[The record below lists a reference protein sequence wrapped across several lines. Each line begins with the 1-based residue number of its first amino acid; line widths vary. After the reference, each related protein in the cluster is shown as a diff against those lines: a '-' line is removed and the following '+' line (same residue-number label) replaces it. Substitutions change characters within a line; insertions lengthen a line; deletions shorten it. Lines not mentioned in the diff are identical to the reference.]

1 MKKLFKLKTRIL
13 QLFIHALF
21 WIAVIAILNSSIFDL
36 EWGPF
41 SKEEGTLLIALIYG
55 MLINIFLMYWNAYRM
70 IPVFLHRKK
79 LQAFWAYSALMLFGL
94 SFVEFF
100 ADVIYYLSFIE
111 VPGQTSV
118 VSENSGNEVL
128 EIIIWFGLV
137 FLFNAMFW
145 AMAFLYRFPKDW
157 KRNELAQKQL
167 IQDKLTAELDFL
179 KAQINPHFLFNG
191 INSIY
196 HLIGSDHEKAQSV
209 LLQFSELLRYQL
221 YECNDEMISL
231 KKEMNYL
238 KNYILLEEVRK
249 GEDAIIRKQLLSE
262 EELVNLNG
270 LKIAPLLLSPFLENA
285 FKYLSLY
292 SEKENN
298 QLSIQVSVFK
308 NELNFFVENTFDPA
322 ITQNKKR
329 NSSGIGLENVKR
341 RLKLLYPQKHFL
353 SISNNEERFNVT
365 LKITLQ

>member
-1 MKKLFKLKTRIL
+1 MKTKIFQIL
-13 QLFIHALF
+13 IHILF
-21 WIAVIAILNSSIFDL
+21 WMVVIAILNSSILDL

-41 SKEEGTLLIALIYG
+41 SKEEGTLLISLIYG
-55 MLINIFLMYWNAYRM
+55 MSINIFLMYWNAYRM
-70 IPVFLHRKK
+70 IPYFLHRKK
-79 LQAFWAYSALMLFGL
+79 LHAFWGYSALMLLVL
-94 SFVEFF
+94 SLIEFF

-111 VPGQTSV
+111 ITAQTSAMN
-118 VSENSGNEVL
+118 ETAGNEVF
-128 EIIIWFGLV
+128 EIIIWFCLV
-137 FLFNAMFW
+137 FLFNALFW
-145 AMAFLYRFPKDW
+145 GMAFLYRFPKDW

-196 HLIGSDHEKAQSV
+196 HLIGSDDNRAQSV

-238 KNYILLEEVRK
+238 RNYILLEEVRK
-249 GEDAIIRKQLLSE
+249 GEDAMIHKQLPTDD
-262 EELVNLNG
+262 ELISLNG
-270 LKIAPLLLSPFLENA
+270 LKIAPLLLTPFLENA
-285 FKYLSLY
+285 FKYLSLH

-298 QLSIQVSVFK
+298 QLSIQISVFK
-308 NELNFFVENTFDPA
+308 NELNFFVENTIDTTTF
-322 ITQNKKR
+322 QNKKK

-341 RLKLLYPQKHFL
+341 RLKLLYPQKHSL
-353 SISNNEERFNVT
+353 SISNDEKRFSVT